1 MELKFSFK
9 ITLKETRKMKR
20 IMTMMLGL
28 SLLTGATAMFA
39 DDTKPA
45 TDTAKP
51 AKPAKKTKKTK
62 KTTDTTTASPDK
74 KS

>member
-1 MELKFSFK
+1 
-9 ITLKETRKMKR
+9 MKKV
-20 IMTMMLGL
+20 MTMMLGL

-45 TDTAKP
+45 ATDTTTKP
-51 AKPAKKTKKTK
+51 AKPVKKAKKLK
-62 KTTDTTTASPDK
+62 KTTTPATSSTEK